1 MALSFGPSGLKLI
14 AVFKMCPHLIINSIV
29 IVTEYMR
36 VLPSSVFGATTL
48 IGVGLLIQELL
59 KETTSSSA
67 ARGQIP
73 KGQRL
78 SKCPFVKDG
87 TSSGFWVQC

>member
-1 MALSFGPSGLKLI
+1 MALSFGPSGLKLK
-14 AVFKMCPHLIINSIV
+14 AVFKTCPHLIINSV
-29 IVTEYMR
+29 FIVTEYMR

-59 KETTSSSA
+59 KETPSSSA

-78 SKCPFVKDG
+78 NECPFVKDG
-87 TSSGFWVQC
+87 TSSGFQVQC